1 MILNLKIL
9 RETIKMSTTLSDRK
23 PMFSNRDLVKLT
35 IPLIFNSLLAIVTN
49 VVDSVMVSSAGE
61 AAVSGVSLVGNV
73 TMVFIMLITAAT
85 SGGIVVTSQYVGKG
99 DEALANESAKQFIY
113 LATAAGLFISVI
125 LFFFRAPI
133 LKLVYRSVEQDVFNA
148 CLDYLFWLSMSYP
161 FFAIGSGCAAILR
174 AVGKNTLSVTLS
186 IGSNVLNIIGNAI
199 FIYVFD
205 MGAAGA
211 ALSTTL
217 SRVIW
222 AAGSVILL
230 HNKNLKVHFE
240 KILRYKPDWSVI
252 KKIVIIGGTSGLAS
266 ALFYIGKLLISTLT
280 ATFPTAEIAAFS
292 VSNSICNFGWT
303 GIDAFGM
310 TLVPIVGQCMGAGK
324 PDQARMYTKKMSNA
338 ALVVMVIL
346 FGLIF
351 LLRDC
356 LVCMFDFEAE
366 TLALA
371 AKNTAYGALFT
382 IFSLYSWAF
391 TPINGFRA
399 AGDVKYAL
407 YVSIITMFVFR
418 VGLAFLLGSYFK
430 MGLLGLW
437 IGMWA
442 DWFSRAILNYVH
454 FKRGKWL
461 TKKVV

>member
-1 MILNLKIL
+1 
-9 RETIKMSTTLSDRK
+9 
-23 PMFSNRDLVKLT
+23 MFSNRDLVRLT
-35 IPLIFNSLLAIVTN
+35 LPLIFNALLAIITN

-99 DEALANESAKQFIY
+99 DPKLANESAKQFIY
-113 LATAAGLFISVI
+113 LATAAGVFISVI
-125 LFFFRAPI
+125 LFFFREPI
-133 LKLVYRSVEQDVFNA
+133 LKLVYGSVDEDVFKA
-148 CLDYLFWLSMSYP
+148 CLDYLFWLSLGYP
-161 FFAIGSGCAAILR
+161 FFAIGSGSAAILR
-174 AVGKNTLSVTLS
+174 SIGKNTLSVALP
-186 IGSNVLNIIGNAI
+186 IASNVLNIIGNAV

-222 AAGSVILL
+222 AATSLVLL
-230 HNKNLKVHFE
+230 HNKGLKVHFE
-240 KILRYKPDWSVI
+240 KLLHYKPNWSII
-252 KKIVIIGGTSGLAS
+252 KKVVVIGGTSGIGS

-310 TLVPIVGQCMGAGK
+310 ALVPIAGQCMGAGK
-324 PDQARMYTKKMSNA
+324 PEQAKFYTRRMSNA
-338 ALVVMVIL
+338 ACVVMLIL
-346 FGLIF
+346 FGSIF
-351 LLRDC
+351 LLRNQ
-356 LVCMFDFEAE
+356 LVLMFDFEPE
-366 TLALA
+366 TLELA
-371 AKNTAYGALFT
+371 AKNVVYGALFT
-382 IFSLYSWAF
+382 ILSFYSWAF

-399 AGDVKYAL
+399 AGDVKYPL
-407 YVSIITMFVFR
+407 YVSVITMFVFR

-430 MGLLGLW
+430 LGLLGLW

-442 DWFSRAILNYVH
+442 DWFSRAVLNFIHYR
-454 FKRGKWL
+454 RGKWL
-461 TKKVV
+461 TKKVI